1 MGSGGGWSRP
11 GHLVHSRARHLQ
23 EVQELQ
29 KFVKWS
35 ESESSKISARIE
47 TLQAKSATRILKQF
61 MNSELGPVNAL
72 VEAIKEISQNLQG
85 SEASISPAEG
95 KALDV

>member
-1 MGSGGGWSRP
+1 
-11 GHLVHSRARHLQ
+11 
-23 EVQELQ
+23 
-29 KFVKWS
+29 
-35 ESESSKISARIE
+35 
-47 TLQAKSATRILKQF
+47 

-95 KALDV
+95 KALDVLKETRNRLQNLMLDEP